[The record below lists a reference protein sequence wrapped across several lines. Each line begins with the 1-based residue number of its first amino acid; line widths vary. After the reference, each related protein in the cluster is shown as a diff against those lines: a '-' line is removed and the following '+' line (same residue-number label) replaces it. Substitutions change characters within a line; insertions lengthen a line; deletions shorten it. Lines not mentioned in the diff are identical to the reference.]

1 QTFPHDRTFTKRA
14 TTFAV
19 SDQSSINIMDRSA
32 ILLVNLGSPESP
44 TTKDLKPYLE
54 EFLMDERVIDIP
66 RWLRALIV
74 KGLIVPFRS
83 PKSAA
88 KYKTVCTEE
97 GSPLI
102 AHTRKQSELLQQR
115 TEIPIY
121 FSMRY
126 GS

>member
-1 QTFPHDRTFTKRA
+1 MKIPDCHCLVKQWYMTELLQTEPVHLRLRSQNFIDNMSN
-14 TTFAV
+14 
-19 SDQSSINIMDRSA
+19 SD

-66 RWLRALIV
+66 KWLRALIV

-88 KYKTVCTEE
+88 KYKTC
-97 GSPLI
+97 L
-102 AHTRKQSELLQQR
+102 
-115 TEIPIY
+115 
-121 FSMRY
+121 
-126 GS
+126 

>member
-1 QTFPHDRTFTKRA
+1 LLGQTMVNDRTFTNRA
-14 TTFAV
+14 STFAET
-19 SDQSSINIMDRSA
+19 SQNSIDIMRKSA
-32 ILLVNLGSPESP
+32 ILLVSLGSPESP

-66 RWLRALIV
+66 KWLRALIV

-88 KYKTVCTEE
+88 KYKTVWTEE

-102 AHTRKQSELLQQR
+102 AHTRKQS
-115 TEIPIY
+115 
-121 FSMRY
+121 
-126 GS
+126 